1 MHCPFC
7 AHEETKVIDSR
18 LAGDGRQIRRRRQCL
33 ACNERFTTFETAEL
47 VMPRLIKND
56 HSRQPFDENKLRNS
70 MVRALEKRPVPS
82 DELEQAIGHLI
93 HRLRTM
99 GEREVPSRLVK
110 NDNSRQPFDENKL
123 RSSMVRALE
132 KRPVPSDQLE
142 QAVGHLIHRLRTM
155 GEREVPSRLVGELVM
170 EELRALDEVAYVRF
184 ASVYRRFQDITEFE
198 DEIKRLQ
205 KISETAASR
214 EQMSL
219 LPELLG
225 KKKR

>member
-7 AHEETKVIDSR
+7 GHDETKVIDSR
-18 LAGDGRQIRRRRQCL
+18 LAGEGRQIRRRRQCL

-47 VMPRLIKND
+47 VMPR
-56 HSRQPFDENKLRNS
+56 
-70 MVRALEKRPVPS
+70 V
-82 DELEQAIGHLI
+82 
-93 HRLRTM
+93 
-99 GEREVPSRLVK
+99 VK
-110 NDNSRQPFDENKL
+110 TDNSRQPFDEDKL

-142 QAVGHLIHRLRTM
+142 EAIGHLVHKLRTM
-155 GEREVPSRLVGELVM
+155 GEREVPSRLIGELVM

-205 KISETAASR
+205 RISETAASR

-225 KKKR
+225 KKKT

>member
-1 MHCPFC
+1 MQRALH
-7 AHEETKVIDSR
+7 
-18 LAGDGRQIRRRRQCL
+18 
-33 ACNERFTTFETAEL
+33 ERFTTFETAEL

-56 HSRQPFDENKLRNS
+56 SSRQPFDENKLRNS

-82 DELEQAIGHLI
+82 DELEQA
-93 HRLRTM
+93 
-99 GEREVPSRLVK
+99 
-110 NDNSRQPFDENKL
+110 
-123 RSSMVRALE
+123 
-132 KRPVPSDQLE
+132 
-142 QAVGHLIHRLRTM
+142 VGHLIHKLRTM

-205 KISETAASR
+205 RISETAANR

-225 KKKR
+225 KKKT

>member
-7 AHEETKVIDSR
+7 GHDETKVIDSR
-18 LAGDGRQIRRRRQCL
+18 LAGEGRQIRRCRQCL

-56 HSRQPFDENKLRNS
+56 NSRQPFDENKLRNS
-70 MVRALEKRPVPS
+70 M
-82 DELEQAIGHLI
+82 I
-93 HRLRTM
+93 
-99 GEREVPSRLVK
+99 
-110 NDNSRQPFDENKL
+110 
-123 RSSMVRALE
+123 RALE

-142 QAVGHLIHRLRTM
+142 EAVGHLIHKLRTM

-205 KISETAASR
+205 RISETAASR

-225 KKKR
+225 KKKD